1 MNRKYSLFICFF
13 ISFNLYATDL
23 NIKTNLIKTY
33 QSIINEC
40 QIVLETTDKKITID
54 YLANRT
60 RPIFQRL
67 QNNERITDSDSP
79 ELFAT
84 DILSNLYPR
93 QCGYLW
99 ANFVLEQSSL
109 LEENPIVHLKN
120 DQLKLDQLNAW
131 LYLYAQ
137 SGQQQELKQV
147 DQIIKHILSNQQNP
161 LTKSLVLSSL
171 KNTITSLIQANLTSD
186 VVEVV
191 TYLKIKNLLE
201 RIKDIELS
209 RGNSQQLNSESVYLE
224 SLFISFSLKDKI
236 FVDYL
241 FEQYL
246 DFISIQNLEQNYDF
260 DIYAKIFKTF
270 NILSNEGIGEMVI
283 AVVDLNIQN
292 FIQGY
297 VINNT
302 RYNFSEEKGRIKMS
316 VENK

>member
-1 MNRKYSLFICFF
+1 M
-13 ISFNLYATDL
+13 
-23 NIKTNLIKTY
+23 
-33 QSIINEC
+33 
-40 QIVLETTDKKITID
+40 
-54 YLANRT
+54 
-60 RPIFQRL
+60 
-67 QNNERITDSDSP
+67 
-79 ELFAT
+79 
-84 DILSNLYPR
+84 
-93 QCGYLW
+93 
-99 ANFVLEQSSL
+99 
-109 LEENPIVHLKN
+109 
-120 DQLKLDQLNAW
+120 
-131 LYLYAQ
+131 
-137 SGQQQELKQV
+137 
-147 DQIIKHILSNQQNP
+147 
-161 LTKSLVLSSL
+161 VLSSL

-186 VVEVV
+186 VVKVV
-191 TYLKIKNLLE
+191 TYLKIKDLLE

-283 AVVDLNIQN
+283 VVVDLNIQN

-302 RYNFSEEKGRIKMS
+302 QYNFYEEKGRIKMK
-316 VENK
+316 VEIE

>member
-60 RPIFQRL
+60 RPIFQKL

-209 RGNSQQLNSESVYLE
+209 RE
-224 SLFISFSLKDKI
+224 
-236 FVDYL
+236 
-241 FEQYL
+241 
-246 DFISIQNLEQNYDF
+246 
-260 DIYAKIFKTF
+260 TP
-270 NILSNEGIGEMVI
+270 
-283 AVVDLNIQN
+283 
-292 FIQGY
+292 
-297 VINNT
+297 NN
-302 RYNFSEEKGRIKMS
+302 
-316 VENK
+316 